1 MRGGEPKTLVVDHNR
16 YLLFKYFWK
25 QPKERYLLW
34 KHPKLSFVNIKN
46 KWSAQLN
53 CHFVFFVCLNGS
65 IIWFPLGVH
74 LELLKSINNSCWTK
88 KNGWL
93 ENLGVVVARSAV
105 HFVCFVCLF
114 LFSFVSLLFVCLT
127 RKWTT
132 RKPWSRNG
140 CGKKQRKK
148 SSTRERHC
156 LFFIFSPKKGEK

>member
-1 MRGGEPKTLVVDHNR
+1 MGGEPKTLVVDHNR

-34 KHPKLSFVNIKN
+34 KHPKLSFVNIKSLN
-46 KWSAQLN
+46 KWTAQLN

-114 LFSFVSLLFVCLT
+114 LFSFVSLLFVC
-127 RKWTT
+127 WFV
-132 RKPWSRNG
+132 
-140 CGKKQRKK
+140 
-148 SSTRERHC
+148 C
-156 LFFIFSPKKGEK
+156 LFDPKMDNKKTLEQEWMR